1 MQNPSPEVLK
11 FVPFGSVADIHQYFE
26 FRLAIE
32 PVAARLA
39 ATQRDVSDL
48 IAITI
53 NLEALEIRQ
62 TGVLGAYDNLAFI
75 NV

>member
-11 FVPFGSVADIHQYFE
+11 FARFGLIADMQRCFE

-39 ATQRDVSDL
+39 ATRRDVSDL
-48 IAITI
+48 IAITN
-53 NLEALEIRQ
+53 NLEALEKSPSNRCP
-62 TGVLGAYDNLAFI
+62 
-75 NV
+75 